1 MARHEAKICYFG
13 ISKASATSTA
23 GRAVSARERALA
35 IRKAQ
40 EDALARLPLNTLY
53 IVLWIRS
60 DPPQPNDFHWG
71 YYFHT
76 SPQGGLKYHMRNL
89 GAGWIPDHG
98 STGGVFKSNFLC
110 VLVQIAS
117 VPPAKYSQLDQ
128 VMRSRDRDI
137 NSIPGVTCR
146 VWLVVILQALIQAG
160 VVRCSSVEA
169 LQQECMAFGN
179 QYSAGAATNTQPQ
192 PVVRSRI
199 CL

>member
-1 MARHEAKICYFG
+1 M
-13 ISKASATSTA
+13 SKASATSTA
-23 GRAVSARERALA
+23 SRPSDRALA

-60 DPPQPNDFHWG
+60 DPPRPNDFHWG

-76 SPQGGLKYHMRNL
+76 TPRLGLKYHVN
-89 GAGWIPDHG
+89 GWITDHG

-110 VLVQIAS
+110 VLVEIAS
-117 VPPAKYSQLDQ
+117 VPPAKHSHLDQ
-128 VMRSRDRDI
+128 VIRSRDRDL
-137 NSIPGVTCR
+137 NSIPDVTCR

-179 QYSAGAATNTQPQ
+179 QYSAAAAENIQPR

-199 CL
+199 LSGGNEQAGPLTSV